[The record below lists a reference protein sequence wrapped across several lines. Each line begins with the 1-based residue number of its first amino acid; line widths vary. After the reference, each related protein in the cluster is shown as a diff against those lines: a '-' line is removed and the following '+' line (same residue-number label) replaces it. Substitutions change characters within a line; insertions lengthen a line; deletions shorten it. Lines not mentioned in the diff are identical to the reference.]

1 MNQVALLKFFFHAS
15 SPLTAFSEVH
25 KFVWQISASVRHTD
39 RFIHSW
45 NQVNLRLPGKGP
57 FYIFYQ
63 RIDTARIKRRLICL
77 YQFPMSLIP
86 TMKYQV
92 KKLVLSSTSGI
103 CSHSIIISHAK
114 QIFVYTKFWLCI
126 QMIVLLK
133 V

>member
-25 KFVWQISASVRHTD
+25 KSVWQISASVRHTD

-45 NQVNLRLPGKGP
+45 NQVNLGLPCKGP

-63 RIDTARIKRRLICL
+63 RIDTTRVKVHLICL
-77 YQFPMSLIP
+77 CQFPMRLIQII
-86 TMKYQV
+86 KFQI
-92 KKLVLSSTSGI
+92 KKLVLSSASGI

-114 QIFVYTKFWLCI
+114 QVFVYTKFWLCI

>member
-25 KFVWQISASVRHTD
+25 KSVWQISASVRHTD

-63 RIDTARIKRRLICL
+63 RIDTKGMKVHLICFL
-77 YQFPMSLIP
+77 LVSNELNSNYEIPNRKTGFIKYIRQDFVLI
-86 TMKYQV
+86 
-92 KKLVLSSTSGI
+92 
-103 CSHSIIISHAK
+103 
-114 QIFVYTKFWLCI
+114 
-126 QMIVLLK
+126 
-133 V
+133 